1 MADIIYSPLRG
12 KAIKMTEV
20 NDPMFSQKMLGD
32 GVAVYPAYK
41 SGLFVKSEPI
51 FAPCEGEVVLVFTEK
66 HAIGF
71 KTESGKEILIH
82 MGIDTVELNG
92 VPFKIDCKVG
102 DHVKQGQKIG
112 EVNWKAI
119 AKAGKDT
126 VVPIIWTNNE
136 NNTEISVTND
146 KGEVTE
152 NTPLFSID

>member
-1 MADIIYSPLRG
+1 MADIIYSPLKG

-32 GVAVYPAYK
+32 GVAVYPTYK
-41 SGLFVKSEPI
+41 SGLFAKSEPI
-51 FAPCEGEVVLVFTEK
+51 FAPVDGEVVLVFSEK

-71 KTESGKEILIH
+71 KTASGKEILIH

-92 VPFKIDCKVG
+92 APFKIDCKVG
-102 DHVKQGQKIG
+102 DQVKQGQKIG

-119 AKAGKDT
+119 AKAQKDT

-136 NNTEISVTND
+136 TNAEIVVKNES
-146 KGEVTE
+146 GEVTE
-152 NTPLFSID
+152 NTPLYSID